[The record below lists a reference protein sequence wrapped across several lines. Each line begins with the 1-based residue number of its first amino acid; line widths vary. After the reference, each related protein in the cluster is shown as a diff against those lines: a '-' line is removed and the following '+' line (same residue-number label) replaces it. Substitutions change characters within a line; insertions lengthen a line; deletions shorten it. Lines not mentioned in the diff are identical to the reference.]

1 MCYMILG
8 MRSRAYSEWPLTRGN
23 VVSLVEPQHILDEI
37 QAPKNIYDMGLVER
51 GYLKI
56 IIAGSRSMSIA
67 EATSKLRDGQG
78 RLVKL
83 FNSRGNLVYVPLRFS
98 KAVEVL

>member
-1 MCYMILG
+1 
-8 MRSRAYSEWPLTRGN
+8 
-23 VVSLVEPQHILDEI
+23 
-37 QAPKNIYDMGLVER
+37 
-51 GYLKI
+51 
-56 IIAGSRSMSIA
+56 MSIA
-67 EATSKLRDGQG
+67 EATSKLRDRQG